1 MIQFPGSFH
10 FIIFLVSATEKYSLQ
25 RASALSATFVAKTTS
40 GKKGSGLEFPSPH
53 SPFLLISLAAPTTQA
68 KSVKSHDLG
77 NNRQAR
83 CNKLCCFVRI
93 ASNRQSSQQVT
104 HLRLAYV
111 ARRFCREHDW
121 VAKPQKRAQTA
132 RKRDNPPQSPR
143 AFSALARLY

>member
-10 FIIFLVSATEKYSLQ
+10 FILFLVNTTEKYSLQ

-68 KSVKSHDLG
+68 KSVKSHELG

-83 CNKLCCFVRI
+83 CNKLCRFVRI

-104 HLRLAYV
+104 HLHLTCIAW
-111 ARRFCREHDW
+111 RFCQEHDW

-132 RKRDNPPQSPR
+132 RKRANPPQSPC
-143 AFSALARLY
+143 AFSALACLY